1 MSVVV
6 ILCDFYNVF
15 QIDGSYLFRPKSH
28 QKALK
33 KLIQLI
39 QQFLQS
45 HLMSKY
51 FCPGASLAVE
61 KEKNVGEVF
70 FKRVLIFFFRTETPM
85 FKIFFLQKKL
95 TGFLGGGEFFLRE
108 RERNIL

>member
-15 QIDGSYLFRPKSH
+15 QIHGSYLFRPKSH

-70 FKRVLIFFFRTETPM
+70 FKRVLIFFSGRRLQCL
-85 FKIFFLQKKL
+85 KFFSYRK
-95 TGFLGGGEFFLRE
+95 
-108 RERNIL
+108 N